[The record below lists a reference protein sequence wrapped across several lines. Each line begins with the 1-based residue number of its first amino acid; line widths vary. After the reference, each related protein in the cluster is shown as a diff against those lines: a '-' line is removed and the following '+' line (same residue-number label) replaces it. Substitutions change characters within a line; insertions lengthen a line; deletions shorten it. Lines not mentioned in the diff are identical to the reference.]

1 MDESDDEN
9 QREEFEQGPNDLNAL
24 DEIDVVM
31 IDTSPKKNNRQS
43 NILKDFN
50 KLNKQKVKAN
60 QEAAIK
66 RKM

>member
-9 QREEFEQGPNDLNAL
+9 NREEFEQGPHDLNAL

-60 QEAAIK
+60 QEAANK